1 MNPNETPLGVLAF
14 LALFAA
20 AVAVAHYGPTAVR
33 RLIHHQADHRD
44 EAGSG
49 GDLVTAPARY
59 PSVGQYV
66 AIVLVLALI
75 CIGLAVLFTSTPVCP
90 AVAP

>member
-1 MNPNETPLGVLAF
+1 MNEAVKQSGTS
-14 LALFAA
+14 ALDTAKL
-20 AVAVAHYGPTAVR
+20 VA
-33 RLIHHQADHRD
+33 
-44 EAGSG
+44 
-49 GDLVTAPARY
+49 
-59 PSVGQYV
+59 